1 MKSKKVKDLMV
12 PLSEYATISQE
23 ATLYEAIMALEK
35 AQQQSSQTR
44 YPHRA
49 ILVLNKKNRVVGKV
63 SLVDVLRALE
73 PKYSQMGEGKSV
85 SRLGF
90 SAQFLKSLQEQYKL
104 FSKPIEDICRKASQR
119 KVKDFMSTPSEGE
132 YIEEDE
138 SLDAAIHTL
147 VMGSHQS
154 LLVTKNKEIVG
165 ILKIADVYHE
175 ICDTI
180 KACNL

>member
-1 MKSKKVKDLMV
+1 MKSKFVKDLMV

-35 AQQQSSQTR
+35 VQQESGQTR

-49 ILVLNKKNRVVGKV
+49 ILILDKKNQVVGKV

-73 PKYSQMGEGKSV
+73 PKYSQMGNGKSV
-85 SRLGF
+85 SRFGF

-104 FSKPIEDICRKASQR
+104 FSKPIEDICQKASQR
-119 KVKDFMSTPSEGE
+119 KVKDFMSTPTEGE

-147 VMGSHQS
+147 VMGNHQS

-165 ILKIADVYHE
+165 ILKTTDVYQE
-175 ICDTI
+175 ICDII
-180 KACNL
+180 KVCNL